1 MLKKS
6 VLLLLITVLI
16 STGCMTV
23 NVSSKQFIPRDRNKI
38 TLLKTLAPEYQTES
52 IEFAQADGAI
62 SRGVY
67 FHKPGAEFTVLYF
80 LGSGIRVD
88 ADGAYFLKPFTDLN
102 ANVIAFDY
110 RGFGRS
116 DSTGQTHDLK
126 EIETDTLALYDYAR
140 KKVSGKLVVHGHSF
154 GSFVAAKLA
163 NLRPVDS
170 LVLEG
175 TGTDAA
181 TYTRNLTPWF
191 ARPFVNIQLTGDIAQ
206 IDNRRSL
213 LNAQFPIFIIAGEHD
228 ATTPESTARDLF
240 DSLNQT
246 NKRYLKVNAGHMD
259 AMTFPVTL
267 AAYREFLKGQY

>member
-1 MLKKS
+1 MKKS
-6 VLLLLITVLI
+6 LFLVLITVLI

-38 TLLKTLAPEYQTES
+38 TLLKNVTPEYQLENLEL
-52 IEFAQADGAI
+52 IQADGSI

-67 FHKPGAEFTVLYF
+67 FHKPGADFTVLYF

-88 ADGAYFLKPFTDLN
+88 ADGGYFLKPFTELN
-102 ANVIAFDY
+102 ANVIVFDY

-116 DSTGQTHDLK
+116 DSTGQAHDLK

-175 TGTDAA
+175 TGTDAE
-181 TYTRNLTPWF
+181 TYTKNLTPWF
-191 ARPFVNIQLTGDIAQ
+191 ARPFVNIQLAGDIAQ

-213 LNAQFPIFIIAGEHD
+213 KNTQFPVFIIASEHD
-228 ATTPESTARDLF
+228 TTTPEATARDLF
-240 DSLNQT
+240 ESLNQT
-246 NKRYLKVNAGHMD
+246 NKRFLKVNAGHMD
-259 AMTFPVTL
+259 AMTMPLTI